1 MHCVKPEQDNF
12 TYYPVNH
19 VSVPVPTLARENCRC
34 ALLQTILR
42 CVTEKNIAVCVIVV
56 VAGWLRCKQFRSKMA
71 MEGGARSSTRKRIFS
86 VSFVSIVVF
95 CCC

>member
-34 ALLQTILR
+34 ALLQMILR

-56 VAGWLRCKQFRSKMA
+56 VAGWLHCKQFRSKMA
-71 MEGGARSSTRKRIFS
+71 MEDGARSSTRKRIFY

-95 CCC
+95 CPC